1 MLYTCELC
9 DYSTSNKTN
18 FTKHKTT
25 RKHKMVTNGDKKVA
39 KIYECEFCDKKY
51 KHRQGLNRHVNKC
64 HFVEK
69 PKLPVMKPEKT
80 DTIEKTTHDNS
91 NHINI
96 NISDN
101 KNENIEEKIAEN
113 AKEMNTVIKVL
124 IDENKKLTDTIQDM
138 IPKIGTTN
146 TTNNNFNL
154 NLFLNETCK
163 DAINISE
170 FIETITVGMDDL
182 RFTHNNGIIE
192 GVTTLLIDGLG
203 KLEVNKRPIHCTDT
217 KRKTLYIKDD
227 NTWER
232 NNKDTVKKTINEV
245 QNKHMIALEEWKIAH
260 PNWLEDPKLADEYL
274 KLVKESSMSLQEKN
288 ENRIINRVSKEVE
301 ITKEFE
307 VSDNTKK

>member
-1 MLYTCELC
+1 MIYTCELC
-9 DYSTSNKTN
+9 DYTTSNKTN

-39 KIYECEFCDKKY
+39 KFFNCEFCDKKY

-64 HFVEK
+64 HIEHTTK
-69 PKLPVMKPEKT
+69 SYDMTPKKLEDCK
-80 DTIEKTTHDNS
+80 INQHDNL

-96 NISDN
+96 GIS
-101 KNENIEEKIAEN
+101 KNENIKQQITEN
-113 AKEMNTVIKVL
+113 AQEMNNVIKVL
-124 IDENKKLTDTIQDM
+124 IDENKKLTDTIQDI

-170 FIETITVGMDDL
+170 FIDTITVGMDDL

-245 QNKHMIALEEWKIAH
+245 QNKHMIALENWKIAH

-274 KLVKESSMSLQEKN
+274 KLVKESSMTLQEKN

-301 ITKEFE
+301 IAKEFE
-307 VSDNTKK
+307 ISDNIKK